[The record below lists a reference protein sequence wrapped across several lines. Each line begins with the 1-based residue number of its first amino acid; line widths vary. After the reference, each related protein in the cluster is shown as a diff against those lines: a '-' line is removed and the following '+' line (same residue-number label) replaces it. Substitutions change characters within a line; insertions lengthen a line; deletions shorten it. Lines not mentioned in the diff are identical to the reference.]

1 MIVIAGCRVMDVMGG
16 ITTTLS
22 ALPNRV
28 LDTVGVLALT
38 VAARRALFDVKFSA
52 WGMYSPIWDVSGAS
66 VGAGW
71 DAI

>member
-1 MIVIAGCRVMDVMGG
+1 MKVHTSRRATAHHLTEGQMVVIAGCRVMDVMGG

-38 VAARRALFDVKFSA
+38 VAARRALFDAKFSA
-52 WGMYSPIWDVSGAS
+52 
-66 VGAGW
+66 
-71 DAI
+71 